1 MLYAFLKI
9 ICIILTVLSLGDP
22 SRLVIKDVHSI
33 MLIIVFFQS
42 CYLFFHTFKINDKI
56 NFIPVSIHFIKL
68 LQIYVQSR
76 DKMVGNIKVSLCVN
90 FLFYFWSP
98 CGQIDTHFVEIY
110 IPQNT
115 QNHRNGRAVLFL
127 SCSSV

>member
-1 MLYAFLKI
+1 MCLFKNYLYYFNSTITGRSLSFSNKG
-9 ICIILTVLSLGDP
+9 CTFHNVNFRILPKLLS
-22 SRLVIKDVHSI
+22 V
-33 MLIIVFFQS
+33 
-42 CYLFFHTFKINDKI
+42 FHTFKINDKI
-56 NFIPVSIHFIKL
+56 NFIPVSIHLIKL

-76 DKMVGNIKVSLCVN
+76 DKLVGNIKVSLFVN
-90 FLFYFWSP
+90 FSFYFWSP

-127 SCSSV
+127 SCCSV